1 MDARIHTM
9 THGMALDTFWIQDT
23 SGQAYEETHRLA
35 RLTSLIEQ
43 GLSGQLDIGAEIARA
58 GFGHMPLRMRAIHVP
73 PRVVVDNGVSN
84 TYTVIEV
91 NGRDAPACCMT
102 LPQP

>member
-1 MDARIHTM
+1 
-9 THGMALDTFWIQDT
+9 MALDTFWIQDT

-91 NGRDAPACCMT
+91 NGRDRPG
-102 LPQP
+102 LL